1 MENHYE
7 SLNDIPSYLFYNK
20 NNGISEKNDR
30 MYVPIIIKTD
40 GDEEP
45 LFKGM
50 YAMAYKNGII
60 DPNKYLFKVG
70 GDTYEE
76 VATKLVEAFGKL
88 PVRNR
93 IENGVW
99 KNKKGAPK
107 QVGFDMCENEE

>member
-1 MENHYE
+1 MEDNL
-7 SLNDIPSYLFYNK
+7 LNDIPHYLLYNK

-30 MYVPIIIKTD
+30 MYVPIIIKTNGD
-40 GDEEP
+40 GEP

-70 GDTYEE
+70 GNTYRE
-76 VATKLVEAFGKL
+76 VATKLVDAFDKL

-93 IENGVW
+93 IEKGHVW
-99 KNKKGAPK
+99 MNKKGAPK

>member
-1 MENHYE
+1 MDNQIK
-7 SLNDIPSYLFYNK
+7 SLNDIPSYLLYGNK
-20 NNGISEKNDR
+20 

-40 GDEEP
+40 GDGEP

-76 VATKLVEAFGKL
+76 VATKLIDAFGKL

-93 IENGVW
+93 IENGHVW
-99 KNKKGAPK
+99 MNKKGAPK
-107 QVGFDMCENEE
+107 QLGFDMG